1 MTRPL
6 RVTIIAGEMSGD
18 LLGAAVM
25 GGLKS
30 GGDVAFSG
38 IGGPSMESEGLTSRF
53 AMEELS
59 VMGLTEVLPR
69 LPSLLR
75 RIRETADAIIANP
88 PDILL
93 TIDSPDFCLRVAKRV
108 KKANPSQFVAHY
120 VAPSVWAWRPGRAAK
135 MARHVDHVL
144 ALLPFE
150 PPLMIAAG
158 MTSDFVGHPVASLPV
173 ISDAEAARFRQ
184 DHEIDPSAALL
195 CVLPGSRR
203 GEVAR
208 HGAVFARVM
217 ETLFARHPDTRF
229 VVPVAAP
236 VEADVR
242 ALFAGHPARPL
253 ILSPEPV
260 ARGTA
265 PMAKLTAFAAA
276 DAALAVSGTVSLELA
291 GQGTPV
297 VIGYQASA
305 LSRAIMR
312 RLVKLETVTL
322 ANIITESRAVPE
334 FIFDRFTEENLIPA
348 VTRLL
353 QDPKARALQKEA
365 ADDAMR
371 QLGRG
376 GDAPGLRAAQSLR
389 AAYEAWN
396 AQLSGS
402 STG

>member
-6 RVTIIAGEMSGD
+6 RVAVIAGEMSGD

-25 GGLKS
+25 AGLKTD
-30 GGDVAFSG
+30 GDVTFTG
-38 IGGPSMESEGLTSRF
+38 IGGPSMGGEGLVSRF
-53 AMEELS
+53 PMEELS

-69 LPSLLR
+69 LRPLLR
-75 RIRETADAIIANP
+75 RMRETADAIIADP

-135 MARHVDHVL
+135 MARSVDHVL

-150 PPLMIAAG
+150 PPFMVAAG
-158 MTSDFVGHPVASLPV
+158 MTCDFVGHPAASLPV
-173 ISDAEAARFRQ
+173 IDGSETARFR
-184 DHEIDPSAALL
+184 DEHGIAPTAPLL
-195 CVLPGSRR
+195 AVLPGSRH

-208 HGAVFARVM
+208 HGGVFGDVM
-217 ETLFARHPDTRF
+217 VRLHGQYPETRF

-236 VEADVR
+236 VEAAVR
-242 ALFAGHPARPL
+242 ALYADHPAHPL
-253 ILSPEPV
+253 ILPPESV
-260 ARGTA
+260 APGVP
-265 PMAKLTAFAAA
+265 PMAKLTAFAAS

-305 LSRAIMR
+305 LSRSIMR
-312 RLVKLETVTL
+312 RMVNLETVTL
-322 ANIITESRAVPE
+322 ANIITETRTVPE
-334 FIFDRFTEENLIPA
+334 FIFDAFTADNLTLA
-348 VTRLL
+348 VAQLL
-353 QDPKARALQKEA
+353 HDPEARAAQQA
-365 ADDAMR
+365 AAADAMR

-376 GDAPGLRAAQSLR
+376 GEAPGLRAARSLR
-389 AAYEAWN
+389 TAFEAW
-396 AQLSGS
+396 SGV
-402 STG
+402 